1 MKYKMLVFLLLSIVV
16 CLLVGCNKP
25 FLQTMGS
32 NPMPI
37 YHEPRLSAEQ
47 QKNFSVG
54 ADLFGTPYGIG
65 QNVDEVHSVGGD
77 LFAQYRFLD
86 VFFVQA
92 AFAGNGGSLKF
103 DCNDG
108 PCWDNYHKWMDS
120 KEGEDSHSFWSL
132 QEQAMLGLDFNIGL
146 VQFGFGGGVM
156 LSQSNGDYED
166 KRKELAEI
174 GVINSPAESNEIF
187 PMIGFWYGFNLGKN
201 ARYGVI
207 KSETRMV
214 FSSHLSDEGS
224 LIGGVGSAMSM
235 GLVYYHP
242 SGFHGGLSTSTQELF
257 SISLGKTF
265 SF

>member
-1 MKYKMLVFLLLSIVV
+1 MKNKLVVFLFLAAVV
-16 CLLVGCNKP
+16 CLLAGCNKP

-37 YHEPRLSAEQ
+37 YHEPRLFAEQ

-54 ADLFGTPYGIG
+54 ADLFGTPYGMG

-92 AFAGNGGSLKF
+92 AFAGNGGTLKF
-103 DCNDG
+103 DCNDS
-108 PCWDNYHKWMDS
+108 PCWNKYNNWLDS
-120 KEGEDSHSFWSL
+120 KEGEDSYSFWSL
-132 QEQAMLGLDFNIGL
+132 QEQVMLGTDFKIGF
-146 VQFGFGGGVM
+146 VQFGFGGGIL

-174 GVINSPAESNEIF
+174 GIINSPAESNEIF

-214 FSSHLSDEGS
+214 FSDNLSNGGS
-224 LIGGVGSAMSM
+224 IVQGVGTAMST
-235 GLVYYHP
+235 GVVYYHP

>member
-1 MKYKMLVFLLLSIVV
+1 MKNKLFVFLLLPVV
-16 CLLVGCNKP
+16 MCLLAGCNKP

-37 YHEPRLSAEQ
+37 YHEPRWSGEQ

-54 ADLFGTPYGIG
+54 ADLFGTPYGMG

-92 AFAGNGGSLKF
+92 AFAGNGGTLKF
-103 DCNDG
+103 DCNDD
-108 PCWDNYHKWMDS
+108 PCWNKYHNRLDS
-120 KEGEDSHSFWSL
+120 KEGEDSYSFWSL
-132 QEQAMLGLDFNIGL
+132 QEQAMLGTDFKIGF
-146 VQFGFGGGVM
+146 VQFGFGGGIM

-166 KRKELAEI
+166 KRKELVERDL
-174 GVINSPAESNEIF
+174 VDSPADKNEIF
-187 PMIGFWYGFNLGKN
+187 PMVGIWYGFSLGKGG
-201 ARYGVI
+201 RYGVI
-207 KSETRMV
+207 KNETRIV
-214 FSSHLSDEGS
+214 FSDDLSDEGS
-224 LIGGVGSAMSM
+224 IVLGAGTAMSM

-265 SF
+265 NF